1 MRVKSAVT
9 SPTKGREG
17 ALDHHRVFF
26 QNALNTCGAIVEDLM
41 RDPAAAIFCRP
52 VDPERDEE
60 DFTME
65 DYLEVIL
72 ARASQLVCV
81 RVLLR
86 DHSGCHPFAPSLHI
100 FILAHLCM
108 SIRQWL
114 RGPSVSSNLTMHLF
128 SQVISTPMD
137 LGEVMRKFRAREYT
151 SAQHMRE
158 DVVQVHCRRPPTRRL
173 HAYS

>member
-17 ALDHHRVFF
+17 AQDHHRVFF

-100 FILAHLCM
+100 FILARLCM

-114 RGPSVSSNLTMHLF
+114 RSSSVFSDLTVHLV

-158 DVVQVHCRRPPTRRL
+158 DVVQVHCCRPPIRRL
-173 HAYS
+173 HDYT